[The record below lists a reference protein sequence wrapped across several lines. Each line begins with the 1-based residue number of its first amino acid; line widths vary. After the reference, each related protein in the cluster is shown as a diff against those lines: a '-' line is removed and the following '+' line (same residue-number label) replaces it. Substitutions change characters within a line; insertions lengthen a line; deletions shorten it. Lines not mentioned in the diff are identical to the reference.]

1 MVQALLEQLQTLPG
15 LVGLMIGLVL
25 MVVLALNFR
34 EALRLRRLTARV
46 RSRVEPLDPAAPA
59 SGSSAEE
66 PGLSVGSEEPA
77 FAGDT
82 MRHGLDGL
90 AEPSLRPGRQ
100 QDREPDLAQDLQ
112 AGSDLWTS
120 PLGSLG
126 LWASSPER
134 LHRDL
139 SEQDEW
145 LVTLDGYGLEQ
156 VSHELILAQFKDWH
170 RCGQKTV
177 RFGLDRQDRL
187 VLALL
192 LVTRQGGLSL
202 NEYNQF
208 YDRLAAGLSEC
219 PGVDAAGFMATLPDF
234 SVCHARSRER
244 LRMLESLDGQLVFH
258 LQSDHPASTQNT
270 AAFLSAMGLSERA
283 EGRFSRLDEQSEA
296 VFSVL
301 PGDQGFHLSFMLD
314 LPRVSN
320 PTEAFADLVDL
331 ARACAEAFSGRLVDD
346 AGRSLN
352 SGLFDQF
359 AQQVASR
366 AEALTSA
373 GFPPGSWANR
383 KIFS

>member
-1 MVQALLEQLQTLPG
+1 MVQALLDKLQTLPG

-25 MVVLALNFR
+25 MAVLALNFR

-46 RSRVEPLDPAAPA
+46 RSRVEPVDPAGPA
-59 SGSSAEE
+59 SGFSAEE
-66 PGLSVGSEEPA
+66 PGLSSEPDEFVSA
-77 FAGDT
+77 RDT
-82 MRHGLDGL
+82 TRHGFNGLD
-90 AEPSLRPGRQ
+90 EPSLGHGLTQGLTEGLEQGPGLGTA
-100 QDREPDLAQDLQ
+100 PV
-112 AGSDLWTS
+112 GS
-120 PLGSLG
+120 PG
-126 LWASSPER
+126 LRATSPER

-145 LVTLDGYGLEQ
+145 LVTLDGFGLEQ

-177 RFGLDRQDRL
+177 GFGLDLQDRL
-187 VLALL
+187 VVALL

-258 LQSDHPASTQNT
+258 LQSDHPTSTQNT

-296 VFSVL
+296 VYSVL

-320 PTEAFADLVDL
+320 PTQAFADLVDL
-331 ARACAEAFSGRLVDD
+331 ARACAEVFSGRLVDD
-346 AGRSLN
+346 AGRSLT
-352 SGLFDQF
+352 SALFDQF